1 MAFSSSSLD
10 TNDVINT
17 LCSLDGI
24 KSAAQTIRD
33 KLLNVDFGLKD
44 KFCDA
49 EELKL
54 AWKTTK
60 ISDEVLA
67 LLSFRTSHYKEHYTS
82 QWLLQWEWWD

>member
-1 MAFSSSSLD
+1 MAFSYSSLD

-17 LCSLDGI
+17 LCSLDGV

-33 KLLNVDFGLKD
+33 KLLNVDFGLED

-67 LLSFRTSHYKEHYTS
+67 FLSFFQNFS
-82 QWLLQWEWWD
+82 L